1 MMSLCYKPSFNIY
14 IFIYFW
20 LHWVV
25 IVAHR
30 FSLVS
35 VSRGYCIV
43 AVCALLIVVAS
54 LVAED
59 RL

>member
-1 MMSLCYKPSFNIY
+1 MMSLCYKPSFNTY

-20 LHWVV
+20 LHWVL

-30 FSLVS
+30 LSLVS